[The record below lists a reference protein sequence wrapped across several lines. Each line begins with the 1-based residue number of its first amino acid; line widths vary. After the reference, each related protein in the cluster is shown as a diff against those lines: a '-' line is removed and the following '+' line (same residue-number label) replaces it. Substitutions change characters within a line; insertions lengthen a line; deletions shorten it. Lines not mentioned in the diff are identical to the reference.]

1 MDVWRRRG
9 WSRPGRRGRRATR
22 ALGAAAAGLLALA
35 LAIGLAAHAAL
46 RQGPVALPWLA
57 ERIEAAAA
65 RDLPPGARLTVG
77 AAVLT
82 LGDAGDPAPG
92 LRLERVRLR
101 GVDGARLAYAPRVR
115 IDFQPLPLLAGR
127 LRLDAVTVVEPRLLA
142 ARGRD
147 GVLRLGLAEA
157 DAEAEAEL
165 SAPDDL
171 RPPRPAPE
179 AGEASLGAILAALA
193 PEADGPFATL
203 REAAVVGGRLRYDD
217 APSGRTLRAERAD
230 LSLAR
235 RDDGGFDATLSLAAP
250 GDGPAPTLLRV
261 EAALA
266 PDGAARLRARFSG
279 LAPADVAAFAP
290 SLAGVA
296 ALAAPLQGR
305 IAATLGADGAP
316 GGVEAQLR
324 VGAGTLALGD
334 TAAPIE
340 GADVSASFDPATDRL
355 RVARLAARGG
365 FGALS
370 GAAEATLTRDARGGL
385 TGAVVD
391 LALDGLTVAQP
402 GVFAA
407 PQAFDAVEAALRVA
421 AAPLRVEAASLRVER
436 GALGIDA
443 RGAAEQGPDGWSA
456 RVEATGAGLDAAT
469 LAALWPPAAAPG
481 ARRWIAENLTAA
493 TVDRFDAAARVG
505 PDGEAMALTFA
516 FRDGVGH
523 YFRPLPPIEG
533 AAGWGQATLDA
544 FTMTLDA
551 GTVTPPGGG
560 GVDLAGS
567 VFTIPDLEHP
577 QTPAEITVRG
587 TGPIAAVLETLD
599 FEPLGFVSKLGLDPR
614 AVGGT
619 VTAEARMALPLL
631 RDLLLEQVAVTAE
644 AQLAEVRLTAP
655 DLPAPVEAE
664 ALALTADT
672 ERLRLR
678 GPVRLAG
685 ATLEADWREVFAPAE
700 GETRTALTLAG
711 RVTAEQAAALGLDPR
726 PHLDGAA
733 GVTAEIT
740 RDAAE
745 AMAFDVGLDLRAA
758 ALDAAPVDWR
768 KAPGA
773 AATARI
779 AGGGAAGDI
788 RLTRIALDAPDLS
801 ARGSARLGAGG
812 RLTRLDLS
820 RLRVGAGVDATLA
833 LAREGEGYAARIGGR
848 LLDLSAFELN
858 GGGPAPEAGPPLAAA
873 LELDALRLGGRLT
886 LEAVTGVARRTAG
899 GAVSAELSAQAGG
912 PVRVRYAEQGG
923 GAGTARVEADNA
935 GALLRSMGV
944 FPDGVGGSL
953 AVDARLE
960 GERVTGDLRIDGM
973 TVAEDEALRGL
984 ISEAEIAAAPP
995 GGLRFDRIRAPFTL
1009 EGDRLRLTEAVAT
1022 GPSVGLSV
1030 SGEIDLSADR
1040 LDLTGVFS
1048 PAYALN
1054 SAVGAIPLIGG
1065 LLTGGEGRGV
1075 IAFNFA
1081 MQGPADDPSIS
1092 VNPLSVLTPGVL
1104 RRIFEGGGAAPAQ
1117 EGRDQR

>member
-1 MDVWRRRG
+1 MDIWRRRG
-9 WSRPGRRGRRATR
+9 RPRPGRRRATR

-46 RQGPVALPWLA
+46 RQGPIALPWLA
-57 ERIEAAAA
+57 ERIEAAVA

-101 GVDGARLAYAPRVR
+101 GADGARLAYAPRVR

-147 GVLRLGLAEA
+147 GVLRLGLA
-157 DAEAEAEL
+157 DAEAEL
-165 SAPDDL
+165 SAFDEL

-179 AGEASLGAILAALA
+179 ASEASLGAILAALA
-193 PEADGPFATL
+193 PEAGGPFATL

-217 APSGRTLRAERAD
+217 TPSGRTLLPERAD
-230 LSLAR
+230 LRLIR

-266 PDGAARLRARFSG
+266 PDHAARLRASFSG

-290 SLAGVA
+290 SLAGVE

-305 IAATLGADGAP
+305 IAATLGADGAL
-316 GGVEAQLR
+316 GGVEAQVR
-324 VGAGTLALGD
+324 VGAGTLALGGTD
-334 TAAPIE
+334 APIE
-340 GADVSASFDPATDRL
+340 GADVSATFDPATDRL
-355 RVARLAARGG
+355 SVRRLSARGG
-365 FGALS
+365 FGAVS
-370 GAAEATLTRDARGGL
+370 GAAEATLTRDARGRP

-402 GVFAA
+402 GVFAE
-407 PQAFDAVEAALRVA
+407 PQAFDAVEAALRVT

-443 RGAAEQGPDGWSA
+443 RGSAEQGPDGWSA
-456 RVEATGAGLDAAT
+456 RIEATGAGLDAAT

-481 ARRWIAENLTAA
+481 ARRWLVANLTTA

-533 AAGWGQATLDA
+533 AAGWGEATLDT
-544 FTMTLDA
+544 FTLTLDA

-560 GVDLAGS
+560 AVDLAGS
-567 VFTIPDLEHP
+567 TFFIPELDHRA
-577 QTPAEITVRG
+577 TPAEITVRG

-599 FEPLGFVSKLGLDPR
+599 FPPLGFVSKLGLDPR

-619 VTAEARMALPLL
+619 VAAEARMALPLL
-631 RDLLLEQVAVTAE
+631 RDLLLEQVVVTAE
-644 AQLAEVRLTAP
+644 ARLTDVRLTA
-655 DLPAPVEAE
+655 DGLPAPVEAD

-672 ERLRLR
+672 ERLWLR
-678 GPVRLAG
+678 GLVRLAG

-700 GETRTALTLAG
+700 DETRTALRLAG
-711 RVTAEQAAALGLDPR
+711 RVTAEQAAAMGLDPR
-726 PHLDGAA
+726 PHMDGAA
-733 GVTAEIT
+733 GVSAEIT

-745 AMAFDVGLDLRAA
+745 ALAFDVGLDLREA

-773 AATARI
+773 AAEARI

-801 ARGSARLGAGG
+801 ARGSARLGEGG
-812 RLTRLDLS
+812 RLTRLDMN
-820 RLRVGAGVDATLA
+820 RLRVGEGVDVTLA

-848 LLDLSAFELN
+848 LLDLSAFDM
-858 GGGPAPEAGPPLAAA
+858 GGDEAAPETGPPLTAAIA
-873 LELDALRLGGRLT
+873 LDALRVGGRLT
-886 LEAVTGVARRTAG
+886 LEQATGVARRSAD
-899 GAVSAELSAQAGG
+899 GAVSAEISAEAGG
-912 PVRVRYAEQGG
+912 PVRARYAEAAG
-923 GAGTARVEADNA
+923 GAGTARIEADNA
-935 GALLRSMGV
+935 GGLLRAMGV
-944 FPDGVGGSL
+944 FPGGLGGSL

-960 GERVTGDLRIDGM
+960 GDRIAGDVRIDGM
-973 TVAEDEALRGL
+973 VVAQDAPLQGL

-995 GGLRFDRIRAPFTL
+995 EGVRFDRIRAPFTL
-1009 EGDRLRLTEAVAT
+1009 VGDRLRLTEAVAI
-1022 GPSVGLSV
+1022 GPTVGLSV
-1030 SGEIDLSADR
+1030 SGEVDLSADR
-1040 LDLTGVFS
+1040 VDLTGVFS

-1081 MQGPADDPSIS
+1081 MQGPAGDPSIS

-1104 RRIFEGGGAAPAQ
+1104 RRIFEGGGAAAG
-1117 EGRDQR
+1117 ETDGYWDER